1 MSLLE
6 KAKKETTIKISG
18 AMLMFLANVLRQRQV
33 SIFEALAA
41 AIEDPE
47 SEQVDLLGDAA
58 MANQIVGQKILSYIE
73 AHLGKDDYKK
83 FLDGD
88 IDMEGFN
95 PSGTVN

>member
-33 SIFEALAA
+33 VIFMSLAE
-41 AIEDPE
+41 AIENDE
-47 SEQVDLLGDAA
+47 HNVEDLENAA
-58 MANQIVGQKILSYIE
+58 MANEVVGQKILSYIE
-73 AHLGKDDYKK
+73 AHIGKEDYEK

-95 PSGTVN
+95 PSGAIN